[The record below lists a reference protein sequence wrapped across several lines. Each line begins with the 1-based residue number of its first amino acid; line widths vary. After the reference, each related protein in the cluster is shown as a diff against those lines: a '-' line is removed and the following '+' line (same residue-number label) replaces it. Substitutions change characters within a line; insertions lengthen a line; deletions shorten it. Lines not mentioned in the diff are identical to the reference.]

1 MTHPSLVNCSA
12 DVVNWLLSTTA
23 CMRFCTK
30 RIDNISLVVINSCW
44 MEKIARSY
52 SNTERPKTGF
62 DYWFTK
68 ENVCVEEKT
77 NKPKKKKKKNS
88 VCKFYEKII
97 TGFILPDNLFDRIAS
112 KKGHGSIRLVFNWTR
127 RCYSSVSVMFAVF
140 APKLPSTDSCE
151 MVRSSILVSPL

>member
-1 MTHPSLVNCSA
+1 MQGV
-12 DVVNWLLSTTA
+12 TA
-23 CMRFCTK
+23 IQRGQK
-30 RIDNISLVVINSCW
+30 QALIIDSPKKMYVSRKKQIN
-44 MEKIARSY
+44 
-52 SNTERPKTGF
+52 P
-62 DYWFTK
+62 
-68 ENVCVEEKT
+68 
-77 NKPKKKKKKNS
+77 KKKKKNS